1 VSSPPRRAANQS
13 VLLTR
18 LSLVFAYYGTSK
30 PSLQPRKPSSLGWT
44 RWVYDGNALGGALLG
59 LGMALTG
66 ACPGTIFVQ
75 LAAGTPSALPVLA
88 GAVAGGLLHKLVGER
103 IRRPVDGAEKKEKK
117 KKDDALTV
125 AEKLDVDQRLALAA
139 YEVLAAAG
147 VLALV
152 AAQPTPSGR
161 LNAVAGGLLIGG
173 AQLASVALTGAVL
186 GTSSSFEE
194 AASWLLW
201 GWERLR
207 GRPGSATGRRPS
219 STTLRFVAGLTAGG
233 YLAMRLWPALR
244 ISGGMPASDATLF
257 LGGVVMIFGSRMA
270 GGCTSGH
277 GISGMS
283 FLALSSLWT
292 VASIFTAGTALGC
305 VLHR

>member
-1 VSSPPRRAANQS
+1 
-13 VLLTR
+13 
-18 LSLVFAYYGTSK
+18 
-30 PSLQPRKPSSLGWT
+30 
-44 RWVYDGNALGGALLG
+44 
-59 LGMALTG
+59 
-66 ACPGTIFVQ
+66 VQ

-88 GAVAGGLLHKLVGER
+88 GAVAGGLLHKLAGER
-103 IRRPVDGAEKKEKK
+103 IRRPVDGAEKKKKKKDEALTVAEKK
-117 KKDDALTV
+117 KKKKKKDEALTV

-207 GRPGSATGRRPS
+207 GRPGSATGRRRPS